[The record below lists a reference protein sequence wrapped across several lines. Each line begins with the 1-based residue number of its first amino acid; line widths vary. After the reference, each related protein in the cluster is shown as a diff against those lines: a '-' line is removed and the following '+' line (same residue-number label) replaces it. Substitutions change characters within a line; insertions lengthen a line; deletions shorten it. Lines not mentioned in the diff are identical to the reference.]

1 MGKTRAGLIQS
12 TPTKESAMPRHL
24 RVLAVARDG
33 RPALAAA
40 LSLLLAALFA
50 LAPRPALAADPVV
63 PHVKNAATP
72 TGGVEKLT
80 LTEAWR
86 HGGEDDEDVLFGLVT
101 DLAVG
106 PDGNI
111 YLLDAQMMDIKVFS
125 PAGKLLRTI
134 GRRGEGPGEFQ
145 GAQQIVFRPDGTVG
159 VAQVFPGK
167 LVGLKTD
174 GTPAKDFEPGKG
186 DPTKG
191 GFFVLINA
199 FSGGGNLILS
209 GIDMNFDQATMTQK
223 RHYFVRSYAPDGTQ
237 KTEFLNADRTWV
249 FNDSF
254 KFTEADNDFVWRRLG
269 VDDKGRVV
277 AAPAPYEYAL
287 NVYSPDGRLERV
299 IERPYETWTRDARV
313 KQRYQSIMESQARQ
327 FPNRPTPAIETQE
340 PDIQDVR
347 CAADGSIWV
356 LTSRAVYTPEAGVLA
371 AWDVFS
377 PTGEYVKQVKAYGPG
392 NPAADWLFMT
402 DNGLAIKITGFWDA
416 ALAAMGGE
424 DADSA
429 GSAMEIV
436 CYKTK

>member
-1 MGKTRAGLIQS
+1 MSRHVRAL
-12 TPTKESAMPRHL
+12 TAARENRLPLVAAL
-24 RVLAVARDG
+24 AVVLAV
-33 RPALAAA
+33 LV
-40 LSLLLAALFA
+40 LLAAQAAF
-50 LAPRPALAADPVV
+50 AADPAV
-63 PHVKNAATP
+63 PRVKNTAKP
-72 TGGVEKLT
+72 SGGVEKLT
-80 LTEAWR
+80 LTEIWR
-86 HGGEDDEDVLFGLVT
+86 HGGEDDEEVLFGLVT
-101 DLAVG
+101 DLAMG

-134 GRRGEGPGEFQ
+134 GRQGEGPGEFQ

-174 GTPAKDFEPGKG
+174 GTPAKDFEPGKS

-199 FSGGGNLILS
+199 YSGGGNLILS

-223 RHYFVRSYAPDGTQ
+223 RHYFVRAYAPDGTQ
-237 KTEFLNADRTWV
+237 KAEFLNADRTWV

-269 VDDKGRVV
+269 VDSKGRVV

-287 NVYSPDGRLERV
+287 NVYKADGTLERV

-313 KQRYQSIMESQARQ
+313 KQRYQSIMEAQAQQ
-327 FPNRPTPAIETQE
+327 FPNRPTPVIETQE
-340 PDIQDVR
+340 PDIQDLR
-347 CAADGSIWV
+347 CADDGTIWV
-356 LTSRAVYTPEAGVLA
+356 LTSRAVYAPEAGVLA

-377 PTGEYVKQVKAYGPG
+377 PTGEYVKQVKAMAPG
-392 NPAADWLFMT
+392 DPAADWLFMT
-402 DNGLAIKITGFWDA
+402 DTGLAIKITGFWDA

-424 DADSA
+424 DDASA